1 MFEDDVY
8 KLDVLIA
15 LEQSSMSTVQL
26 QSGGEGFRAHIK
38 DLCEAKNLHQEADEL
53 GDDADFY
60 DDLAT
65 WQALGQDE
73 EGVSS
78 QLHGVSEGASNTTE
92 EKS

>member
-1 MFEDDVY
+1 
-8 KLDVLIA
+8 
-15 LEQSSMSTVQL
+15 MSTV

-78 QLHGVSEGASNTTE
+78 QLECLREQAIQLRRKAEHLVSQNSSKIA
-92 EKS
+92 